1 MDLVYRTYS
10 SLPHCVVKRI
20 ISIPQNQKHLQA
32 QMREV
37 IRLYPDASDME
48 LYLRAIDRYYLPQ
61 SRWTIENWLNA
72 NIPTMDTL
80 VRRARGIR
88 EEMRRNKRN
97 PTLF

>member
-1 MDLVYRTYS
+1 
-10 SLPHCVVKRI
+10 
-20 ISIPQNQKHLQA
+20 
-32 QMREV
+32 
-37 IRLYPDASDME
+37 ME